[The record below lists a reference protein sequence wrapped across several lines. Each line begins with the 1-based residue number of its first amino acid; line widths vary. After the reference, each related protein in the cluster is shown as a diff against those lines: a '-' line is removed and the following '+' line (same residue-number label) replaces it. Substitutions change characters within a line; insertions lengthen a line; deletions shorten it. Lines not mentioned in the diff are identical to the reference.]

1 MDPLSITSSLISV
14 YAFSVQVQES
24 IRKLSL
30 VSSDLSLV
38 SEEQF
43 KKFAIYVSLLESLS
57 EHFISSGPIPRI
69 VQECLTLCDG
79 SLGEAEFAIEKT
91 KSKKKFLP
99 SNGEALSRA
108 LNKFIEFVQL
118 LRDLSNEYIYPQC
131 ESDQS

>member
-1 MDPLSITSSLISV
+1 MDALSVTSSIIGV
-14 YAFSVQVQES
+14 TAFSVHVLGS
-24 IRKLSL
+24 IRKLGL
-30 VSSDLSLV
+30 VSSDHSLV

-43 KKFAIYVSLLESLS
+43 TKFAIYVSLLESLS

-69 VQECLTLCDG
+69 VQECLTLCNG
-79 SLGEAEFAIEKT
+79 SLKEAEFAIEKS
-91 KSKKKFLP
+91 KSKKKFP

-118 LRDLSNEYIYPQC
+118 LRDLSNEYIYPHC